1 MNPLKSLMGGGGN
14 NPLMNMIGGNNPL
27 LGMLSSGG
35 NPQQMLMNMLKQNNP
50 QAYQQIEHMM
60 KSGMNPQQAMQQM
73 GISQDQ
79 IAQVKNQ
86 AQGFF
91 GNNAK

>member
-1 MNPLKSLMGGGGN
+1 MNPLKSLMGSGK
-14 NPLMNMIGGNNPL
+14 NPLMNMIGNNNPL
-27 LGMLSSGG
+27 MSMLSGGG
-35 NPQQMLMNMLKQNNP
+35 NPQQILMNMLKQNNP
-50 QAYQQIEHMM
+50 QAFQQIEQMM
-60 KSGMNPQQAMQQM
+60 NSGMNPEQAMQQM
-73 GISQDQ
+73 GISQEQ